1 MISLQGGI
9 CVVPVRQSFIHGLDV
24 FDVSTPHISVNRP
37 PESGRTCEAHPM
49 NTVGWREWV
58 ALPEWGIDAIK
69 AKIDTGA
76 RTSAI
81 HADDIELFDR
91 EGVSWVRFLI
101 RPWQRSDADAALIEA
116 PRIDHRTI
124 TSSSGT
130 RTDRPVVLAPIVLGG
145 RAIDAEITLTSR
157 DEMGFRMLIG
167 REALTQGFTVDSTAS
182 YLGGRPKKAIRQKN
196 RGRA

>member
-1 MISLQGGI
+1 
-9 CVVPVRQSFIHGLDV
+9 
-24 FDVSTPHISVNRP
+24 
-37 PESGRTCEAHPM
+37 M

-58 ALPEWGIDAIK
+58 ALPEWGIEAIK

-81 HADDIELFDR
+81 HADDIELFERDD
-91 EGVSWVRFLI
+91 VSWVRFLI
-101 RPWQRSDADAALIEA
+101 RPWQRSDADAALVEA

-145 RAIDAEITLTSR
+145 RAINAEITLTNR

-167 REALTQGFTVDSTAS
+167 REALTQGFTVDATAS
-182 YLGGRPKKAIRQKN
+182 YLGGRPKKAVRQKN